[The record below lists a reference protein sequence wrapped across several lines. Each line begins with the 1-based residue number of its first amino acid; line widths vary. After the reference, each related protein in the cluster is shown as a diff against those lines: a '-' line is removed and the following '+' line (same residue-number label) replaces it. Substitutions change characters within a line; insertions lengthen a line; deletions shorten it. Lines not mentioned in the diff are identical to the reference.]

1 MKIVLQ
7 RVKEAEVTVGGET
20 AGRIGPGLVL
30 LVGVGHD
37 DGEEQARYLAEK
49 CLHLRIFEDDEGKM
63 NRSLLDIGGQ
73 ILAIS
78 QFTLYGDTRKG
89 RRPGFTDAAPPE
101 QAEPLYER
109 FVEFLREGGATVE
122 TGRFGQH
129 MLVRIHNDGPVT
141 LILEASA

>member
-1 MKIVLQ
+1 
-7 RVKEAEVTVGGET
+7 
-20 AGRIGPGLVL
+20 
-30 LVGVGHD
+30 VGVGHED
-37 DGEEQARYLAEK
+37 TEEQARYLAEK
-49 CLHLRIFEDDEGKM
+49 CLHLRIFEDDQGKM
-63 NRSLLDIGGQ
+63 NRSLLDAGGQ

-101 QAEPLYER
+101 KAEPLYER
-109 FVEFLREGGATVE
+109 FVELLREGGVTVE

-129 MLVRIHNDGPVT
+129 MLVRIHNNGPVT